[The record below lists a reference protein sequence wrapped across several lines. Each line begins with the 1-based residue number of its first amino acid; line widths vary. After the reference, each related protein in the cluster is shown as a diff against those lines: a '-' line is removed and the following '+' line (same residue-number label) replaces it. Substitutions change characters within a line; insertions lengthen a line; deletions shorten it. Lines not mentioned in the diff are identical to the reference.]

1 MAQIYPY
8 HLTWHFLSFTKAMIE
23 ALSLPLR
30 FFNEGF
36 GSSVGRATD

>member
-1 MAQIYPY
+1 
-8 HLTWHFLSFTKAMIE
+8 
-23 ALSLPLR
+23 LR